1 MDKPFPTSNMDDS
14 STDTTA
20 FERDLAAIACNFA
33 FSWHPEARAL
43 FERLDAELFQRVDR
57 NPVELL
63 AQLPRE
69 ALARAA
75 ADEGLCA
82 DVERI
87 RAAVVAE
94 QTAPVRVAVDDE
106 LQVAYFSLEFGL
118 DDSLRVYSG
127 GLGILA
133 GDHLKSSSEL
143 GLPLVGVGVLYR
155 HGYFRQ
161 GLAQD
166 GWQLERYPDAD
177 PSNLPLTLERGAGG
191 EPLLVH
197 VQLAGVPLAARIW
210 RADVGRVPLYLLD
223 GDVDENTPEARL
235 VTSALYGGDRELRI
249 RQEVLLGVG
258 GVRALELLGLRPTV
272 FHMNEGHAAFLA
284 LERLRTLV
292 ADGTPLEDALAL
304 VRASTVFTTHTPVPA
319 GNEVFDEALVQS
331 YVGPIVAACG
341 LDWNEFLGW
350 GRIGEH
356 DTAFGLTPL
365 ALRTASRANGVAALH
380 GEVSRRMWA
389 PLYPGR
395 AVEDVPIGHVTNGI
409 HARTWLSAELQALL
423 DANGVRP
430 AEAPADQGWARALD
444 IGDADLWRA
453 HRLRKRALGEVVAA
467 RARRFLDPDA
477 LTIGSARRFAT
488 YKRAGLLFS
497 QPERL
502 ARLLADPERPRQIV
516 VAGKAHPAD
525 DGGKELI
532 RRIVTAARDLRADG
546 RVVFVEDYD
555 MELARHLVSGVDVWL
570 NTPRRPLEAS
580 GTSGMKAGMN
590 GVLNASILDGWWPEG
605 YVPELGWA
613 IGEGFE
619 AESEEEQNAHDREAL
634 YRLLEREIVPAYYEL
649 GPGGLPERW
658 LGMMKASIAGVGA
671 RFNTHRMVADYAA
684 RYYVPAHREAAAVA
698 STARAA

>member
-1 MDKPFPTSNMDDS
+1 MEDFP
-14 STDTTA
+14 TDTTA
-20 FERDLAAIACNFA
+20 FERDLAAIGCNFA

-43 FERLDAELFQRVDR
+43 FDRLDAGLFQRVDR

-69 ALARAA
+69 ALERAA

-87 RAAVVAE
+87 LAAIDAE
-94 QTAPVRVAVDDE
+94 RTAPVRVPVDDD

-143 GLPLVGVGVLYR
+143 GLPLVGVGLLYR

-161 GLAQD
+161 RLAQD

-177 PSNLPLTLERGAGG
+177 PSHLPLTLERGADD

-197 VQLAGVPLAARIW
+197 VQLADEPLVARVW

-223 GDVDENTPEARL
+223 ADVEENTPDARL

-258 GVRALELLGLRPTV
+258 GVRALELLGLHPTV

-292 ADGTPLEDALAL
+292 ASERPLDDALAL

-319 GNEVFDEALVQS
+319 GNEVFDEALVKS

-341 LDWNEFLGW
+341 IGWEEFLAW

-380 GEVSRRMWA
+380 GEVSRRMWG
-389 PLYPGR
+389 PLYSDR
-395 AVEDVPIGHVTNGI
+395 AVEEVPIGHVTNGV

-430 AEAPADQGWARALD
+430 AEAPADQAWQRALG
-444 IGDADLWRA
+444 IGDADLWRV
-453 HRLRKRALGEVVAA
+453 HRLRKRALGEIVAA
-467 RARRFLDPDA
+467 RARRFVDPDA
-477 LTIGSARRFAT
+477 LTIGFARRFAT

-497 QPERL
+497 QPARL
-502 ARLLADPERPRQIV
+502 ARLLADPERPLQIL

-532 RRIVTAARDLRADG
+532 RRIVTAARELRADG

-605 YVPELGWA
+605 YAPELGWA
-613 IGEGFE
+613 IGAGFE
-619 AESEEEQNAHDREAL
+619 TESEEEQDAHDRESL
-634 YRLLEREIVPAYYEL
+634 YGLLEQEIVPTYYEL
-649 GPGGLPERW
+649 GAGGLPERW
-658 LGMMKASIAGVGA
+658 LAMMKASIAGVGA
-671 RFNTHRMVADYAA
+671 QFNTHRMVADYAE
-684 RYYVPAHREAAAVA
+684 RYYVPAHRDAAAVA
-698 STARAA
+698 ETARAA

>member
-1 MDKPFPTSNMDDS
+1 MEDVPV
-14 STDTTA
+14 DTTA
-20 FERDLAAIACNFA
+20 LERALEEIARNFA
-33 FSWHPEARAL
+33 FSWHPEARRL
-43 FERLDAELFQRVDR
+43 FERLDADLYRRVDR
-57 NPVELL
+57 NPVALL

-69 ALARAA
+69 ALERAA
-75 ADEGLCA
+75 ADEALTA
-82 DVERI
+82 DAERV
-87 RAAVVAE
+87 RAAIAGE
-94 QTAPVRVAVDDE
+94 LTAPVRVAVDAG

-143 GLPLVGVGVLYR
+143 GLPLVAVGLLYR

-166 GWQLERYPDAD
+166 GWQLERYPDSD
-177 PSNLPLTLERGAGG
+177 PAQLPLTLERDADG

-197 VQLAGVPLAARIW
+197 VQLAGEPIAAQIW

-223 GDVDENTPEARL
+223 ADVDENTPEGRL

-258 GVRALELLGLRPTV
+258 GIRALELLGLGPTV
-272 FHMNEGHAAFLA
+272 FHMNEGHAAFIA

-292 ADGTPLEDALAL
+292 AAGTSLDDALAC

-319 GNEVFDEALVQS
+319 GNEVFDPALVER
-331 YVGPIVAACG
+331 YLGPIVGACG
-341 LDWNEFLGW
+341 LDWDEFLAW
-350 GRIGEH
+350 GRVGEH
-356 DTAFGLTPL
+356 DTGFGLTPL
-365 ALRTASRANGVAALH
+365 ALRTSGRANGVAELH
-380 GEVSRRMWA
+380 GAVSRRMWA
-389 PLYPGR
+389 PIYPDR
-395 AVEDVPIGHVTNGI
+395 PAEETPIGHVTNGV
-409 HARTWLSAELQALL
+409 HARTWISEELQALL
-423 DANGVRP
+423 EASGVHP
-430 AEAPADQGWARALD
+430 AEAPAREGWERALELA
-444 IGDADLWRA
+444 DADVWRV
-453 HRLRKRALGEVVAA
+453 HRLRKLALGDIVAA
-467 RARRFLDPDA
+467 RARRFVDPEA
-477 LTIGSARRFAT
+477 LTIGFARRFAT

-497 QPERL
+497 EPERL
-502 ARLLADPERPRQIV
+502 ARLLADPERPLQIL

-555 MELARHLVSGVDVWL
+555 MELARHLVSGADVWL

-605 YVPELGWA
+605 YAPELGWA
-613 IGEGFE
+613 IGEGHE
-619 AESEEEQNAHDREAL
+619 AESEEAQDAHDRESL
-634 YRLLEREIVPAYYEL
+634 YRLLEQEIVPAYYERDA
-649 GPGGLPERW
+649 GGLPERW
-658 LGMMKASIAGVGA
+658 LAMMKASIAGVGA
-671 RFNTHRMVADYAA
+671 RFNTHRMVADYAEH
-684 RYYVPAHREAAAVA
+684 YYGPAHRDA
-698 STARAA
+698 SGVLATARAA